1 MNRSTIAAF
10 ALGAT
15 VALAGFLAG
24 SADANRSFLL
34 PAPPTPVGVVDL
46 AKLFDKLTECA
57 EWDVRIKALEARIL
71 DEGRARKTALE
82 DGAKALEAMANGSEK
97 DARLDELRLK
107 KLQAEQW
114 SGLKELEVDR
124 ERSLK
129 WQAVYRTLREG
140 AKQLAEA
147 EKYELIIVD
156 DSRIEI
162 QTQRSQNSPP
172 LEAQAKGQI
181 AELRVLYAGK
191 LIDVTDKLIV
201 QLNNVRSGTPA
212 PTTPR

>member
-1 MNRSTIAAF
+1 
-10 ALGAT
+10 
-15 VALAGFLAG
+15 
-24 SADANRSFLL
+24 
-34 PAPPTPVGVVDL
+34 
-46 AKLFDKLTECA
+46 
-57 EWDVRIKALEARIL
+57 
-71 DEGRARKTALE
+71 
-82 DGAKALEAMANGSEK
+82 MANGSEK

-201 QLNNVRSGTPA
+201 QLNNARSGTPA